1 VIGLKKIK
9 KEKIMNKRQII
20 ASLNKIA
27 NELDTAKL
35 YTEANTVTKVMSKI
49 AMDENDEYN
58 MEDYFP
64 YGDPDGD
71 DDEYETKR
79 EPSMREELDSDM
91 MQVSDML
98 DPMGTS
104 NRADDILSHHAKDYD
119 KPRVSDLENVF
130 DELDT
135 MIEDS
140 MLSPRDQ
147 KRYDE
152 IKRRIMRSYTPIN

>member
-1 VIGLKKIK
+1 
-9 KEKIMNKRQII
+9 MNKRQIV

-27 NELDTAKL
+27 NQLDNNGL
-35 YTEANTVTKVMSKI
+35 YNEANTVTKVMSKI

-79 EPSMREELDSDM
+79 EPSMREELDSDL

-104 NRADDILSHHAKDYD
+104 NRADDILGYHAKDYD
-119 KPRVSDLENVF
+119 KPRASELENVF

-135 MIEDS
+135 MIEDA
-140 MLSPRDQ
+140 MLSPKDK

-152 IKRRIMRSYTPIN
+152 LKSRIMRSYTPMN

>member
-1 VIGLKKIK
+1 
-9 KEKIMNKRQII
+9 
-20 ASLNKIA
+20 
-27 NELDTAKL
+27 
-35 YTEANTVTKVMSKI
+35 MSKI

-58 MEDYFP
+58 M
-64 YGDPDGD
+64 
-71 DDEYETKR
+71 DEYLPDDQRYFMREDEDEKY

-104 NRADDILSHHAKDYD
+104 NRADDILGHHAKDYN
-119 KPRVSDLENVF
+119 KPGVADLENVF

-135 MIEDS
+135 MIEDA

-152 IKRRIMRSYTPIN
+152 IKRRIMKSYTPMN